1 MVSGLEYAFA
11 AGAGLLAGGVN
22 AIAGGGT
29 LVSFPAL
36 QAVGLSSI
44 DANVTNIVAL
54 TPGYLAGSYAQRS
67 DLRGQARAARTL
79 GVAAG
84 LGGLVGS
91 VLLVVVTGRAFS
103 EVVPFLILLSCVM
116 LLVQGRLRT
125 LLEARRAA
133 QARPL
138 GDGHVER
145 VGVFCCGVYG
155 GFFGAGLGIMLL
167 AVLGLFTNDP
177 LNRVN
182 VLKQVLSLVISVLA
196 SAFLAF
202 SGHVAW
208 NLAAVVAAASLVGG
222 FLGGR
227 VAHRVNPTVLRVL
240 VVLLGVAVAI
250 HFWV

>member
-1 MVSGLEYAFA
+1 MVSGLDYAFA

-29 LVSFPAL
+29 LISFPAL
-36 QAVGLSSI
+36 QAIGLTSI

-54 TPGYLAGSYAQRS
+54 TPGYLAGSYAQRG
-67 DLRGQARAARTL
+67 DLSGQARTARLL

-91 VLLVVVTGRAFS
+91 VLLVTVTGSTFS
-103 EVVPFLILLSCVM
+103 AVVPYLILLACAA
-116 LLVQGRLRT
+116 LLAQGWLRT
-125 LLEARRAA
+125 LLEARRAT

-138 GDGHVER
+138 GDGHLER
-145 VGVFCCGVYG
+145 AGVFCCGVYG

-167 AVLGLFTNDP
+167 AVLGLFTNDA

-182 VLKQVLSLVISVLA
+182 VLKQVLSLVISLLA

-208 NLAAVVAAASLVGG
+208 GLAGAVAVASVAGG

-227 VAHRVNPTVLRVL
+227 MVHLVNPVVLRVL
-240 VVLLGVAVAI
+240 VVLLGVAVAV